1 MDNYKNNVNA
11 EEKCFIVAFGAEHKT
26 GIYCSEIAQ
35 KIYNTLFSATY
46 KAWLCPKNTKAIPTE
61 IPNVFFVKGDT
72 SEIKLSKFYWDQIEP
87 LLIANSNT
95 KKEHVDFYVKEVE
108 DEEVSL
114 YF

>member
-11 EEKCFIVAFGAEHKT
+11 EEKCFIVAFGAEHDA

-35 KIYNTLFSATY
+35 KIYNILSPIAY
-46 KAWLCPKNTKAIPTE
+46 NVWLCPKNTKVIPTK
-61 IPNVFFVKGDT
+61 IPNVFFVKGYT
-72 SEIKLSKFYWDQIEP
+72 SEIKLSKFYRDKIEP